1 MPRIER
7 VEPHLLTFP
16 FAEPLKLDYY
26 GGQRVI
32 YKRDAML
39 IRVSSDA
46 GLVGYAPGQGSES
59 ARSLILDVIA
69 PWLEGKSFADP
80 DALRVQFLAGPGQD
94 SHVAKIY
101 FTVEVALYDLAAK
114 AKGLPLSEL
123 LGGRVRDQIRLYG
136 SAGMYMQPEGYAE
149 EAAEV
154 ARLGFK
160 AYKMRP
166 GMGPEADLEAVRL
179 IRERVG
185 PGIDIM
191 VDAHT
196 WWRMGDRSYSPETVE
211 RLAREMAE
219 HDICWLEEP
228 MQPDRHELYRA
239 LREEDILPLA
249 AGEHELT
256 EEGFE
261 DLMRGP
267 CVDFV
272 QADIVCQGGYAWGRR
287 LFAEIERSDLRFA
300 FHSWGT
306 YLEILAAAQFGIC
319 WPEHVVEWL
328 EYPLYR
334 KPGQKIMYEFPL
346 AEEILKTPLE
356 IIDGDLIVPRKPGL
370 GVEVDESVIEKY
382 PWIPGPW
389 STFTL
394 TSPPG
399 TWAVYNDHSVQWVV
413 EQYGR
418 APE

>member
-1 MPRIER
+1 MSRIAR

-16 FAEPLKLDYY
+16 LPEPLLLDYY
-26 GGQRVI
+26 GGRRVI

-39 IRVSSDA
+39 IRVVSDR
-46 GLVGYAPGQGSES
+46 GRVGYAPGQGSD
-59 ARSLILDVIA
+59 AAQRMIVDTIG
-69 PWLEGKSFADP
+69 PWLVGKSLADP
-80 DALRVQFLAGPGQD
+80 DALRVQFMAGPGKDVQM
-94 SHVAKIY
+94 AKIY
-101 FTVEVALYDLAAK
+101 FTVEVALYDLAAR
-114 AKGLPLSEL
+114 AAGVPVSEL
-123 LGGRVRDQIRLYG
+123 LGGRVRDKIRLYG
-136 SAGMYMQPEGYAE
+136 SAGMYMTPQEYAD

-179 IRERVG
+179 IRERLG
-185 PGIDIM
+185 PGMDLM

-196 WWRMGDRSYSPETVE
+196 WWRMGDRSYSPETVKK
-211 RLAREMAE
+211 LAVQMAE
-219 HDICWLEEP
+219 HDLCWLEEP
-228 MQPDRHELYRA
+228 MLPHKHELYRVLHA
-239 LREEDILPLA
+239 EDIVPLA
-249 AGEHELT
+249 GGEHEHD
-256 EEGFE
+256 ENGFF
-261 DLMRGP
+261 DLMNGP

-287 LFAEIERSDLRFA
+287 LFAEIEKAELRFA

-306 YLEILAAAQFGIC
+306 LLEIIAAAQIGIC

-346 AEEILKTPLE
+346 AEEILKVPLQ
-356 IIDGDLIVPRKPGL
+356 IVDGDLIVPRTPGL
-370 GVEVDESVIEKY
+370 GVEVNEGVIEKY
-382 PWIPGPW
+382 PWKPGPW

-394 TSPPG
+394 IEPPG

-413 EQYGR
+413 DR
-418 APE
+418 

>member
-1 MPRIER
+1 MSRIAR

-16 FAEPLKLDYY
+16 LPAPLVLDYY
-26 GGQRVI
+26 GGRRVI

-39 IRVSSDA
+39 IRVVSDK
-46 GLVGYAPGQGSES
+46 GRVGYAPGQGSD
-59 ARSLILDVIA
+59 AAQRMIVDTIG
-69 PWLEGKSFADP
+69 PWLVGKSLADP
-80 DALRVQFLAGPGQD
+80 DALRVQFMAGPGKDVQM
-94 SHVAKIY
+94 AKIY
-101 FTVEVALYDLAAK
+101 FTVEVALYDLAAR
-114 AKGLPLSEL
+114 AAGVPVSEL
-123 LGGRVRDQIRLYG
+123 LGGRVRDKIRLYG
-136 SAGMYMQPEGYAE
+136 SAGMYMTPEAYAD

-179 IRERVG
+179 IRERLG
-185 PGIDIM
+185 PGMDLM

-196 WWRMGDRSYSPETVE
+196 WWRMGDRSYSPETVKE
-211 RLAREMAE
+211 LAGKMAE
-219 HDICWLEEP
+219 HDLCWLEEP
-228 MQPDRHELYRA
+228 MLPHKHELYRTLHA
-239 LREEDILPLA
+239 EDIVPLA
-249 AGEHELT
+249 GGEHEHD
-256 EEGFE
+256 ENGFF
-261 DLMRGP
+261 DLMNGP

-287 LFAEIERSDLRFA
+287 LFAEIQKAELRFA

-306 YLEILAAAQFGIC
+306 LLEIIAAAQLGIC

-346 AEEILKTPLE
+346 AEEILKEPLQ
-356 IIDGDLIVPRKPGL
+356 IVDGDLIVPRTPGL
-370 GVEVDESVIEKY
+370 GVDVDERVIGKY
-382 PWIPGPW
+382 PWKPGPW

-394 TSPPG
+394 IEPPG

-413 EQYGR
+413 DR
-418 APE
+418 

>member
-1 MPRIER
+1 MSRIAR

-16 FAEPLKLDYY
+16 FAEPLKLQYY
-26 GGQRVI
+26 GGERVI

-39 IRVSSDA
+39 IRVFNDQ
-46 GLVGYAPGQGSES
+46 GRIGYAPGQGSES
-59 ARSLILDVIA
+59 ARDLILNVIG
-69 PWLEGKSFADP
+69 PWLVGKSLADP
-80 DALRVQFLAGPGQD
+80 DALRVQFMAGPGKD
-94 SHVAKIY
+94 TGVAKIY
-101 FTVEVALYDLAAK
+101 FTVEVALYDLAARDQ
-114 AKGLPLSEL
+114 GVPVSEL
-123 LGGRVRDQIRLYG
+123 LGGRIRDKIRLYG
-136 SAGMYMQPEGYAE
+136 SAGMYMSPEGYAD

-166 GMGPEADLEAVRL
+166 GVSPEQDLEAVRQV
-179 IRERVG
+179 RERVG
-185 PGIDIM
+185 PGMDIM

-211 RLAREMAE
+211 KLAREMAE
-219 HDICWLEEP
+219 HDVCWLEEP
-228 MQPDRHELYRA
+228 MPPHRHELYRE
-239 LREEDILPLA
+239 LRDQDILPIA
-249 AGEHELT
+249 SGEHETT

-261 DLMRGP
+261 DLIEGP

-287 LFAEIERSDLRFA
+287 LCAALEKAELRFA

-306 YLEILAAAQFGIC
+306 YLEIIAAAQFGIC

-346 AEEILKTPLE
+346 AEEILKEPLQ
-356 IIDGDLIVPRKPGL
+356 IVDGDLIVPRTPGL
-370 GVEVDESVIEKY
+370 GVEVDESVIERY
-382 PWIPGPW
+382 PWKPGPW

-394 TSPPG
+394 IEPAG

-413 EQYGR
+413 DQ
-418 APE
+418 